1 MRGRSTFDWDTKEPS
16 IFASAKERQY
26 ADRKQ
31 KQTAHVERMREQ
43 GIEIGTIGGLSKK
56 GDAEIYRHIKR
67 AP

>member
-31 KQTAHVERMREQ
+31 KQTAHVERMREH
-43 GIEIGTIGGLSKK
+43 GIEIGTISGLSKK

>member
-26 ADRKQ
+26 AGRKQ

-43 GIEIGTIGGLSKK
+43 GIEIGTISGLSKK

>member
-26 ADRKQ
+26 ADRKT

-43 GIEIGTIGGLSKK
+43 GIEIGTISGLSKK

>member
-1 MRGRSTFDWDTKEPS
+1 MNITHYRKPQIEQPARGRP
-16 IFASAKERQY
+16 RQY

-43 GIEIGTIGGLSKK
+43 GVEIGTIGGLSKK
-56 GDAEIYRHIKR
+56 GDAEIYQHIKR

>member
-26 ADRKQ
+26 ADRRT

-43 GIEIGTIGGLSKK
+43 GIEIGTISGLSKK